1 MPKQAAKFEGEP
13 KFNLAALRNS
23 GFEDAPRAHLLKAY
37 ALLAGDEADE
47 HISDAELAAECRRMT
62 GISKPADMAP
72 EIGEEPIPPGEP
84 GNEAVPAPNIVNVGR
99 VAGIPR
105 LGPET
110 FPEWDGRK
118 RKVQF
123 AALASE
129 QQKTITLGWDARSKW
144 VIEVPG
150 TYDMPWPYWECL
162 KNMYV
167 IDDRSDKVRKFL
179 RDDESGK
186 LYTVTKPTRRP
197 VYQYVDLG
205 DTPGTEDLPTS
216 YFEWAQREAMRTQIW
231 RGYGRPALMRLYRLL
246 RDDPGS
252 SFFER
257 KTNVDIRVALATIL
271 GPEYLAIMDAE
282 VYDEGPTSA

>member
-1 MPKQAAKFEGEP
+1 MPKQAATKTEGEP
-13 KFNLAALRNS
+13 KFNLAALRNT

-62 GISKPADMAP
+62 GTTTRADEAS
-72 EIGEEPIPPGEP
+72 EAGEEPIPAGEI
-84 GNEAVPAPNIVNVGR
+84 GAAAPNVVNVGR
-99 VAGIPR
+99 IAGIPR

-118 RKVQF
+118 RRVQF
-123 AALASE
+123 AALSSE
-129 QQKTITLGWDARSKW
+129 QQKTIKLGWDARSSW
-144 VIEVPG
+144 VLEVPG
-150 TYDMPWPYWECL
+150 VYDMPWPYWECL

-167 IDDRSDKVRKFL
+167 IDDRSDKVRKWH

-186 LYTVTKPTRRP
+186 LYAVTKPTRRP

-205 DTPGTEDLPTS
+205 DVPGTEDLPTC
-216 YFEWAQREAMRTQIW
+216 YFEWAQREAMRTQVW
-231 RGYGRPALMRLYRLL
+231 RGYGRPALMRLYRLM

-252 SFFER
+252 AFFEK

-271 GPEYLAIMDAE
+271 GPQYLAIMDAE

>member
-1 MPKQAAKFEGEP
+1 MPKQAAAKTEGEP
-13 KFNLAALRNS
+13 KFNLAALRNT

-37 ALLAGDEADE
+37 ALIAGDEADE
-47 HISDAELAAECRRMT
+47 HSSDAELAAECRRMT
-62 GISKPADMAP
+62 GTTKPVDEAP
-72 EIGEEPIPPGEP
+72 EAGEEPIPVGEV
-84 GNEAVPAPNIVNVGR
+84 GSIAPNVVNVGR
-99 VAGIPR
+99 IAGIPR

-150 TYDMPWPYWECL
+150 EYDMPWPYWECL

-167 IDDRSDKVRKFL
+167 IDDRSDKVRKWH

-186 LYTVTKPTRRP
+186 LYAITKPTRRP

-205 DTPGTEDLPTS
+205 DTPGTADLPTS

-271 GPEYLAIMDAE
+271 GPQYLAIMDAE